1 MCARAVRH
9 RTTSTKSCGAQG
21 QRLGV
26 QRPWWARRRASWR
39 PRPTAEASVGY
50 TFLEVLF
57 ASALLCILAGIGI
70 PSVLGA
76 VDRSRGAGAARYL
89 AARMALARAR
99 AVSRLTTVGLFFG
112 EGERGRWL
120 SVVEDGNGDGIRTRD
135 IDQRIDRVVEAPV
148 VISDLFPGVAIGLVP
163 GTPAADALAVG
174 GTTILSFSPNGTA
187 SSGSVYLVGRD
198 GTQWSVRV
206 LGVTARA
213 RVLRYERATNRWLN
227 AD

>member
-1 MCARAVRH
+1 MSARAVR
-9 RTTSTKSCGAQG
+9 RQTASTKFCDA
-21 QRLGV
+21 
-26 QRPWWARRRASWR
+26 P
-39 PRPTAEASVGY
+39 GY

-57 ASALLCILAGIGI
+57 ASALLCILAGISI
-70 PSVLGA
+70 PSVVGA

-99 AVSRLTTVGLFFG
+99 AVSRSATVGLLFG
-112 EGERGRWL
+112 EDERGRWF

-135 IDQRIDRVVEAPV
+135 IDERVDRVVDAPV
-148 VISDLFPGVAIGLVP
+148 VISDLFPGAAIGLAP
-163 GTPAADALAVG
+163 GTPAADALALG

-187 SSGSVYLVGRD
+187 SSGTVYLVGRD